1 MSQLFLSE
9 IVVITSTFKYLSFYM
24 AVYSINDVEKL
35 CGIKAHTIR
44 IWEKRYAIIQPRRT
58 ETNIRYYLDEDLQR
72 ILNISLLNRNGYKI
86 SKIAKMSDGDIK
98 RIVSELSDVTL
109 ESEDNL
115 DALMHAMLELDEF
128 KFTKILDH
136 NIISKGFETTMD
148 EIVYPMLEKLSMMW
162 LAGSIKGVHENF
174 VANVIR
180 RKTIVAIDEISTDH
194 NEEAPKCLIYLP
206 ENETH
211 ELSLLFLH
219 FLLKDAGINVI
230 NLGTGIPLID
240 VLEGQRISKAE
251 FIFTIFNDSFSDS
264 PLQPYLNELSKHAE
278 DSTILISGYQTAI
291 QNINV
296 PYNVKVLKSLSD
308 VKSFVATTNSQV
320 AVK

>member
-1 MSQLFLSE
+1 
-9 IVVITSTFKYLSFYM
+9 M

-58 ETNIRYYLDEDLQR
+58 ETNIRYYLDEDLQK

-86 SKIAKMSDGDIK
+86 SKIAKMTDGEIK
-98 RIVSELSDVTL
+98 KIISELSDVTL

-128 KFTKILDH
+128 KFNKILNH
-136 NIISKGFETTMD
+136 NIASKGFEVTMD
-148 EIVYPMLEKLSMMW
+148 EIVYPMMEKLSMMW
-162 LAGSIKGVHENF
+162 IAGSIKGVHENF

-180 RKTIVAIDEISTDH
+180 RKTIVAIDQSSTEY
-194 NEEAPKCLIYLP
+194 NAKAPRCLIYLP

-230 NLGTGIPLID
+230 NLGAGVPLID
-240 VLEGQRISKAE
+240 VLEGQRISHAE
-251 FIFTIFNDSFSDS
+251 FVFTIFNDSFSDT
-264 PLQPYLNELSKHAE
+264 PLQPYLNELSKHLE

-296 PYNVKVLKSLSD
+296 PYNVKVLKSLSE
-308 VKSFVATTNSQV
+308 VRSFVKETNTKVS
-320 AVK
+320 VK

>member
-1 MSQLFLSE
+1 
-9 IVVITSTFKYLSFYM
+9 M

-44 IWEKRYAIIQPRRT
+44 IWEKRYAIIEPRRT
-58 ETNIRYYLDEDLQR
+58 DTNIRYYLDEDLQK
-72 ILNISLLNRNGYKI
+72 ILNICLLNRNGYKI

-98 RIVSELSDVTL
+98 RIVSELADVAL

-128 KFTKILDH
+128 KFNKILDH
-136 NIISKGFETTMD
+136 KIASRGFEITMD
-148 EIVYPMLEKLSMMW
+148 EIVYPMMEKLSMMW
-162 LAGSIKGVHENF
+162 LAGSIKSVHENF

-180 RKTIVAIDEISTDH
+180 RKTIVAIDQASSKH
-194 NEEAPKCLIYLP
+194 KANSPVCLIYLS

-219 FLLKDAGINVI
+219 FLLKDSGIKVV

-240 VLEGQRISKAE
+240 VLEGQNICKAD
-251 FIFTIFNDSFSDS
+251 FIFTIFNDSFSNA
-264 PLQPYLNELSKHAE
+264 PLQPYLNELSKHFE
-278 DSTILISGYQTAI
+278 GNTILISGYQTAI
-291 QNINV
+291 QNINL
-296 PYNVKVLKSLSD
+296 PYNMKILKNLID
-308 VKSFVATTNSQV
+308 VKSFVETTIPHVS
-320 AVK
+320 VK

>member
-1 MSQLFLSE
+1 
-9 IVVITSTFKYLSFYM
+9 M

-58 ETNIRYYLDEDLQR
+58 ETNIRYYLDEDLQK

-86 SKIAKMSDGDIK
+86 SKIAKMSDGEIK
-98 RIVSELSDVTL
+98 RIVSELSDVSL

-128 KFTKILDH
+128 KFNKILDH
-136 NIISKGFETTMD
+136 HIDSKGFETTMD
-148 EIVYPMLEKLSMMW
+148 DIVYPMMEKLSMMW
-162 LAGSIKGVHENF
+162 IAGSIKGVHENF

-180 RKTIVAIDEISTDH
+180 RKTIVAIDKTSTGY
-194 NEEAPKCLIYLP
+194 NPNALKCIIYLP

-230 NLGTGIPLID
+230 NLGSGIPLID
-240 VLEGQRISKAE
+240 VLEGQRICKADY
-251 FIFTIFNDSFSDS
+251 IFTIFNDSFTDA
-264 PLQPYLNELSKHAE
+264 PLQPYLNELSKHLE
-278 DSTILISGYQTAI
+278 GCTILISGYQTAV
-291 QNINV
+291 QNINA
-296 PYNVKVLKSLSD
+296 PYNLKVLKSLSD
-308 VKSFVATTNSQV
+308 VKSFVKETNPKVS
-320 AVK
+320 VK

>member
-1 MSQLFLSE
+1 
-9 IVVITSTFKYLSFYM
+9 M

-58 ETNIRYYLDEDLQR
+58 ETNIRYYLDEDLQK

-86 SKIAKMSDGDIK
+86 SKIAKMSDGEIK
-98 RIVSELSDVTL
+98 RIVSELSDVVL
-109 ESEDNL
+109 ESEGNL

-128 KFTKILDH
+128 KFNKILDH
-136 NIISKGFETTMD
+136 NIASKGFATTMD
-148 EIVYPMLEKLSMMW
+148 DIVYPMMEKLSMMW
-162 LAGSIKGVHENF
+162 IAGSIKGVHENF

-180 RKTIVAIDEISTDH
+180 RKTIVAIDQTSTEY
-194 NEEAPKCLIYLP
+194 NPNALRFIIYLP

-240 VLEGQRISKAE
+240 VLEGQRICKADY
-251 FIFTIFNDSFSDS
+251 IFTIFNDSFTDA
-264 PLQPYLNELSKHAE
+264 PLQPYLNELSKHLE
-278 DSTILISGYQTAI
+278 GCTILISGYQTAI
-291 QNINV
+291 QNIDV

-308 VKSFVATTNSQV
+308 VKTFVKETNPRVS
-320 AVK
+320 VK

>member
-1 MSQLFLSE
+1 
-9 IVVITSTFKYLSFYM
+9 M

-58 ETNIRYYLDEDLQR
+58 DTNIRYYLDEDLQK

-86 SKIAKMSDGDIK
+86 SKIAKMTDGDIK
-98 RIVSELSDVTL
+98 SIVSELSDVTL

-128 KFTKILDH
+128 KFNKILDH
-136 NIISKGFETTMD
+136 NIDSKGFEITMD
-148 EIVYPMLEKLSMMW
+148 EIVYPMMEKLSMMW
-162 LAGSIKGVHENF
+162 IAGSIKGVHENF

-180 RKTIVAIDEISTDH
+180 RKTIVAIDQSSSEYDANATRCIV
-194 NEEAPKCLIYLP
+194 YLS

-219 FLLKDAGINVI
+219 FLLKDSGINVI
-230 NLGTGIPLID
+230 NLGAGIPLID
-240 VLEGQRISKAE
+240 VLEGQRISKAD
-251 FIFTIFNDSFSDS
+251 FVFTIFNDSFSDT
-264 PLQPYLNELSKHAE
+264 PLQPYLNELSKHLE
-278 DSTILISGYQTAI
+278 GCTILISGYQTAI
-291 QNINV
+291 QNIKI
-296 PYNVKVLKSLSD
+296 PYNVKVLKSLTD
-308 VKSFVATTNSQV
+308 VKSFVRETNSQV
-320 AVK
+320 SVK

>member
-1 MSQLFLSE
+1 
-9 IVVITSTFKYLSFYM
+9 M

-58 ETNIRYYLDEDLQR
+58 DTNIRYYLDEDLQK

-86 SKIAKMSDGDIK
+86 SKIAKLSEGEIK
-98 RIVSELSDVTL
+98 NIVSELSDVTL

-128 KFTKILDH
+128 KFNKILDH
-136 NIISKGFETTMD
+136 NIDSKGFEVTMD
-148 EIVYPMLEKLSMMW
+148 EIVYPMMEKLSMMW
-162 LAGSIKGVHENF
+162 IAGSIKGVHENF

-180 RKTIVAIDEISTDH
+180 RKTIVAIDQIESDY
-194 NEEAPKCLIYLP
+194 NPEGLRFLIYLP

-219 FLLKDAGINVI
+219 FLLKDSGINVI
-230 NLGTGIPLID
+230 NLGAGIPLID
-240 VLEGQRISKAE
+240 VLEGQNICKADY
-251 FIFTIFNDSFSDS
+251 IFTIFNDSFSES
-264 PLQPYLNELSKHAE
+264 PLQPYLNELSKHLE
-278 DSTILISGYQTAI
+278 GTTILISGYQTAI
-291 QNINV
+291 QNISP
-296 PYNVKVLKSLSD
+296 PYNVHVLKSLSD
-308 VKSFVATTNSQV
+308 VKSFVQETKKQV
-320 AVK
+320 GVKQK

>member
-1 MSQLFLSE
+1 
-9 IVVITSTFKYLSFYM
+9 M

-35 CGIKAHTIR
+35 CGIKAHTLR
-44 IWEKRYAIIQPRRT
+44 IWEKRYGIIQPRRT
-58 ETNIRYYLDEDLQR
+58 DTNIRYYLDEDLQK

-86 SKIAKMSDGDIK
+86 SKIAKMTDGEIK
-98 RIVSELSDVTL
+98 NIVSELSDVTL

-128 KFTKILDH
+128 KFNKILDH
-136 NIISKGFETTMD
+136 NIAQKGFEVTMD
-148 EIVYPMLEKLSMMW
+148 EIVYPMMEKLSMMW

-180 RKTIVAIDEISTDH
+180 RKTIVAIDQSSREYNAD
-194 NEEAPKCLIYLP
+194 AAKCLIYLP

-230 NLGTGIPLID
+230 NLGAGIP
-240 VLEGQRISKAE
+240 KAE
-251 FIFTIFNDSFSDS
+251 FVFTIFNDSFSET
-264 PLQPYLNELSKHAE
+264 PLQPYLNELSKHLE
-278 DSTILISGYQTAI
+278 GCTILISGYQTAI

-296 PYNVKVLKSLSD
+296 PYNVEVLQSLSD
-308 VKSFVATTNSQV
+308 VKKFVENSNPKV
-320 AVK
+320 SVK

>member
-1 MSQLFLSE
+1 
-9 IVVITSTFKYLSFYM
+9 M

-58 ETNIRYYLDEDLQR
+58 ETNIRYYLDEDLQK

-86 SKIAKMSDGDIK
+86 SKIAKMTDGDIK

-128 KFTKILDH
+128 KFNKILDH
-136 NIISKGFETTMD
+136 NIESKGFEITMD
-148 EIVYPMLEKLSMMW
+148 EIVYPMMEKLSMMW
-162 LAGSIKGVHENF
+162 IAGSIKGVHENF

-180 RKTIVAIDEISTDH
+180 RKTIVAIDQISSEYKANADR
-194 NEEAPKCLIYLP
+194 CLIYLP

-240 VLEGQRISKAE
+240 VLEGQRISKANYV
-251 FIFTIFNDSFSDS
+251 FTIFNDSFSDA
-264 PLQPYLNELSKHAE
+264 PLQPYLNELSKHLE
-278 DSTILISGYQTAI
+278 GSTILISGYQTAI

-296 PYNVKVLKSLSD
+296 PYNVKVLKSLNE
-308 VKSFVATTNSQV
+308 VKTFVKATNPQV
-320 AVK
+320 QVK